1 MTTRSA
7 RFLLSV
13 CLILCTSP
21 GFAQCDVYDAYVQAG
36 AGSSEYYSSAVARCY
51 WQGIS
56 RVCGHGLVNV
66 RMYSDSPS
74 ASESNRPLPVGRSRG
89 LPSNRDQ
96 HGRLLWTDA
105 NHDGVSQPEE
115 LRGVAMSPIE
125 ATWSFG
131 GRIRTGGTSPVCPKE
146 ARMKK
151 R

>member
-74 ASESNRPLPVGRSRG
+74 ASESNRPCPWG
-89 LPSNRDQ
+89 D
-96 HGRLLWTDA
+96 
-105 NHDGVSQPEE
+105 PEDC
-115 LRGVAMSPIE
+115 SPIVINM
-125 ATWSFG
+125 AACC
-131 GRIRTGGTSPVCPKE
+131 GRTRTMTACLSRKNFAVS
-146 ARMKK
+146 R
-151 R
+151 